1 MTVGYFTKQRGN
13 LVEIVGEPVTK
24 TPVYFTFR
32 KDSEELKN
40 KVNKALAE
48 MKADGTLA
56 KISEKWFGGDYTK

>member
-1 MTVGYFTKQRGN
+1 
-13 LVEIVGEPVTK
+13 
-24 TPVYFTFR
+24 
-32 KDSEELKN
+32 LKN